1 MRTMRRLMRL
11 IAFCAAVAAAGNGV
25 AGATEPADLNSALD
39 PGLQRGLERVVADLG
54 LLPDVEARRLAV
66 AVVDLTVAET
76 PRLAMLNGN
85 TMMYAA
91 SLPKLAILLGAFVEA
106 QLGRLRLDAP
116 QLAAIHD
123 MIRHSSNEAAT
134 RVLGWVGRERL
145 LDILQTPGILL
156 YDPMRWGGLWVGKA
170 YGAEGAYRR
179 DPVAHLSHGATAFQ
193 VARFYYLLE
202 ARRLVS
208 PALTALMKDALA
220 RPAIRHKFVKGL
232 ESRPAAELFRKSGTW
247 RDFHADSALIQSG
260 RHTLVIV
267 GLAHH
272 PQGGEWLARI
282 AAPLHDLIAPP
293 QATPD
298 RGSGEAARRGA
309 VPPWAAVPSEEPAG
323 GADRTGGLPG
333 A

>member
-1 MRTMRRLMRL
+1 MRRLMR
-11 IAFCAAVAAAGNGV
+11 AFVFAVAFGAAGTAVAAAGPPDPV
-25 AGATEPADLNSALD
+25 DLAASVD
-39 PGLQRGLERVVADLG
+39 PDLQGGLERVVRELG
-54 LLPDVEARRLAV
+54 LRPDVEAHRLSLALL
-66 AVVDLTVAET
+66 DLTVAEA

-85 TMMYAA
+85 SMMYAA

-106 QLGRLRLDAP
+106 QLGRLKLDAP
-116 QLAAIHD
+116 RLAAIHD

-134 RVLGWVGRERL
+134 RVLGWVGRERVL
-145 LDILQTPGILL
+145 EILQSPSIAL
-156 YDPMRWGGLWVGKA
+156 YDPKRSGGLWVGKS
-170 YGAEGAYRR
+170 YGPDGAYQR

-208 PALTALMKDALA
+208 PALTAQMKEALS

-232 ESRPAAELFRKSGTW
+232 ESRPAAEIFRKSGTW

-260 RHTLVIV
+260 GHTFVIV

-293 QATPD
+293 QASSGRWSRESERPRSLTRARVETAKGPLSGFD
-298 RGSGEAARRGA
+298 RPGVS
-309 VPPWAAVPSEEPAG
+309 
-323 GADRTGGLPG
+323 PG